1 MSYALSAD
9 FGPVPAPVSADPNEP
24 VTIQVRGGRVVGA
37 GSWLYVWIRLQP
49 RGVVYAGGTPLPP
62 AVRTWMHLND
72 PDPTVGRMAARLPRI
87 AEEDFDVL
95 AFALP
100 RSVARQEARGVLV
113 RALGDAGLLAEDHV
127 CDPPPPRPGY
137 DAGSGYGHGYH
148 PDLLATVSTVVTAV
162 SGALVR

>member
-9 FGPVPAPVSADPNEP
+9 LGPVPAPVSADPDEP
-24 VTIQVRGGRVVGA
+24 VTVQVRGGRVVGA
-37 GSWLYVWIRLQP
+37 GSWLYVWIRLRP
-49 RGVVYAGGTPLPP
+49 HAVVYAGVTGLPP

-87 AEEDFDVL
+87 AEDDYDVL

-100 RSVARQEARGVLV
+100 RSVERQEARGVLV
-113 RALGDAGLLAEDHV
+113 TALGDAGLLAEDHV
-127 CDPPPPRPGY
+127 CDPPLPQP
-137 DAGSGYGHGYH
+137 AGADGDVGHSRHH
-148 PDLLATVSTVVTAV
+148 PDLLAAVSTVVTAV

>member
-9 FGPVPAPVSADPNEP
+9 FGPIPAPVSADPNEP
-24 VTIQVRGGRVVGA
+24 VTVQVRGGRLVGA

-49 RGVVYAGGTPLPP
+49 RSVVYAGGTPLPP

-72 PDPTVGRMAARLPRI
+72 PDPTIGRMAARLPRLK
-87 AEEDFDVL
+87 EDDYDVL

-113 RALGDAGLLAEDHV
+113 QALGDAGLLAEDHV
-127 CDPPPPRPGY
+127 CDPPPLRPASADG
-137 DAGSGYGHGYH
+137 GPGHHGHH
-148 PDLLATVSTVVTAV
+148 PDLLAAVSTVVTAV
-162 SGALVR
+162 GGALVR